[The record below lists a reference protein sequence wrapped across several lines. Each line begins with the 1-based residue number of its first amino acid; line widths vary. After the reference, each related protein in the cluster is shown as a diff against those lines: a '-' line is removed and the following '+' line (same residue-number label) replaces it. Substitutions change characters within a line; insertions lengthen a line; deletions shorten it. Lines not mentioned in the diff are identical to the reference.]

1 MATKGKGSDEGG
13 SGAER
18 KGRIP
23 DRNDDP
29 IEAEGPYG
37 DTHIARDLEELEH
50 ESRRAAGQDDSVSPS
65 RRGEE
70 IAANPDNEEELA
82 EEALAASSD
91 EEDESQT
98 HDRRRR

>member
-23 DRNDDP
+23 ERNDDF
-29 IEAEGPYG
+29 IEAEGPHG

-50 ESRRAAGQDDSVSPS
+50 ETRRAAEESPGSS
-65 RRGEE
+65 RRREE

-82 EEALAASSD
+82 EDALSATSD
-91 EEDESQT
+91 EEDEST
-98 HDRRRR
+98 HDRRRH